1 MTILQ
6 FLADALAVAPV
17 LVTFAISGAVV
28 GAIVAGPM
36 GAGIGILTGLCA
48 GAWFEFAT
56 AGRSVPLLGGRRG
69 RGPCRRQRVVRF
81 EVVSAEAAQ
90 RDDRGGGLVDGDW
103 CHGAD
108 HLTINCGMI
117 HTPGRDTVQGDT
129 TRDRVT

>member
-48 GAWFEFAT
+48 GAWLEFAT
-56 AGRSVPLLGGRRG
+56 AGRPYRYWAAGAAAALAGVSVWFALK
-69 RGPCRRQRVVRF
+69 
-81 EVVSAEAAQ
+81 
-90 RDDRGGGLVDGDW
+90 
-103 CHGAD
+103 
-108 HLTINCGMI
+108 
-117 HTPGRDTVQGDT
+117 
-129 TRDRVT
+129 